1 MQNHPVLE
9 ENLLIILILK
19 FAVFLSV
26 CPSVFSETINSR
38 VPMSHICL
46 IYVVG

>member
-1 MQNHPVLE
+1 MHFDNVRLSPLPRGSLVCLY
-9 ENLLIILILK
+9 
-19 FAVFLSV
+19 VFLSV

-38 VPMSHICL
+38 VTMSHICL